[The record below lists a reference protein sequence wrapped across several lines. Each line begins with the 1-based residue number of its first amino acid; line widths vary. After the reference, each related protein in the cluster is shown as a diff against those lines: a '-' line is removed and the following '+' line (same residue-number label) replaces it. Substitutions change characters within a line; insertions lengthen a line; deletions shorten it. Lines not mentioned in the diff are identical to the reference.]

1 VGIDAGQHTRPLI
14 DDAAVN
20 ASPDICGLSLG
31 REKKPSIAGRQVFFA
46 GIAVER
52 RFRQ

>member
-1 VGIDAGQHTRPLI
+1 VGIDAGQHKGPLI

-31 REKKPSIAGRQVFFA
+31 RPSIAGRQVFFA